1 MNGDLMF
8 VDIEKPVYKKYLD
21 ACEAPPKEVS
31 YFLNCHKL
39 L

>member
-21 ACEAPPKEVS
+21 ACGRHQKKFPI
-31 YFLNCHKL
+31 F
-39 L
+39 